1 MLKLIQLNY
10 FCQFFGTDDTT
21 WACFNLGKLP
31 MFFSF
36 KEGFQYTMALSL
48 YFLTAKNFDIF
59 VLYLSV
65 YLEMYLNQELKS

>member
-1 MLKLIQLNY
+1 
-10 FCQFFGTDDTT
+10 
-21 WACFNLGKLP
+21 

-59 VLYLSV
+59 VLYISI